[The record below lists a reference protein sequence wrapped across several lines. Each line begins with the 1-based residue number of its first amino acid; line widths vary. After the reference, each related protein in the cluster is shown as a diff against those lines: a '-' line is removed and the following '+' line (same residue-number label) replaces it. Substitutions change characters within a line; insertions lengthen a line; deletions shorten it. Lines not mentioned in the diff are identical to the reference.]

1 MVVIASHLTTFS
13 LPGQRVFVRAD
24 LNIPLHHNTIMNDHR
39 LKGLL
44 PTLNYLRD
52 HSALMIIATHLGRPT
67 HEDPALSTRHLIP
80 WFEHQGYEV
89 IFETDLER
97 AYHLS
102 TVLKPPQLL
111 LLENLRF
118 FPGEKTGDIFF
129 AQQLKKL
136 ADYYVNDAF
145 GVLHRHDT
153 SITLLP
159 ELFAPNKRTIG
170 FLVEHEL
177 TMLHKLLENP
187 AHPFVMAI
195 GGGKVADKIPMLKH
209 ILSTIDTLLLCPA
222 IVFTFLKA
230 QHKPVGKSLVDL
242 PGLELCADIMQQAT
256 RQGVKIITPI
266 DYQIAYE
273 TFNGPLSY
281 ADADQFPDN
290 AVGVS
295 IGPKTAALF
304 TQYIRNSQTIFY
316 NGAMGNLTRPD
327 TLQAMHALL
336 QAMANTKAL
345 SVVAGGDSV
354 AVAYAYKLNTSISLL
369 STGGGSTL
377 AYLSGTPLPGLQ
389 AFIQK

>member
-1 MVVIASHLTTFS
+1 MILIASHLATFS
-13 LPGQRVFVRAD
+13 LHGQRVFVRAD
-24 LNIPLHHNTIMNDHR
+24 LNVPLHHDTIINDHR

-44 PTLNYLRD
+44 PTLSCLRD
-52 HSALMIIATHLGRPT
+52 RGALLIVATHLGRPN
-67 HEDPALSTRHLIP
+67 HEDQHLSTRHLIP
-80 WFEHQGYEV
+80 WFKCHGYEV
-89 IFETDLER
+89 IFEANLER
-97 AYHLS
+97 AYQISITLQ
-102 TVLKPPQLL
+102 PNQLL

-118 FPGEKTGDIFF
+118 FPGEKTDDMLF

-153 SITLLP
+153 SITVLP
-159 ELFAPNKRTIG
+159 DLFAPDKRTIG
-170 FLVEHEL
+170 LLVEHEL

-187 AHPFVMAI
+187 ARPFVMAL

-209 ILSTIDTLLLCPA
+209 LLSTVDMLLLCPA

-230 QHKPVGKSLVDL
+230 KNQPIGKSLVDL
-242 PGLELCADIMQQAT
+242 QGVELCTEIMHQAT

-273 TFNGPLSY
+273 TFDGPLSY
-281 ADADQFPDN
+281 ADANQLPDN
-290 AVGVS
+290 AVGIS

-304 TQYIRNSQTIFY
+304 TKYISKARTVFY
-316 NGAMGNLTRPD
+316 NGTMGTLNRPD
-327 TLQAMHALL
+327 TLQGMHALL
-336 QAMANTKAL
+336 QAMAANTHAL

-354 AVAYAYKLNTSISLL
+354 AVAYKYNLNRAISLL

-377 AYLSGTPLPGLQ
+377 AYLSGAPLPGLQ
-389 AFIQK
+389 AFI